1 MLYQGWDVLA
11 GMLGG
16 SSTEAGASHI
26 RKAVGPHL
34 IWILRLIVGR

>member
-1 MLYQGWDVLA
+1 MLYPGWDMLA

-26 RKAVGPHL
+26 REAVGPRL
-34 IWILRLIVGR
+34 IWILRLSVGL